1 LVENAD
7 KVVGKKEFKMLV
19 DSVEE
24 MRQFKLIGQHQKD
37 LRSDLSSLNQ
47 GFENFVNSTKDKL
60 NGN

>member
-7 KVVGKKEFKMLV
+7 KVVGKKEFKMLT

-24 MRQFKLIGQHQKD
+24 MRQFKLIGQNQKD